1 MIGLFRKQKKGN
13 EVPEKTLPTVAIPD
27 KIRTTRIVLIV
38 GGKGSGKS
46 TFINEILKPIA
57 IENQH
62 KILIAD
68 TVNNGIYNDTP
79 VVSKSKFGAWCRN
92 KDMLGPARLII
103 NEPNYLAEMIT
114 FHFKIYGNDYPT
126 CTLFIEDAKRLT
138 GDNLPKA
145 LDAYFQNSKQ
155 FGVDIVMPFHSIVR
169 VPPRAW
175 DLADELLLFK
185 SKCDEKEIPKRIK
198 GDYADDVLIAY
209 NKLKQPG
216 YPDYTPI
223 RINIKD

>member
-1 MIGLFRKQKKGN
+1 MISFFSNKNKIKKS
-13 EVPEKTLPTVAIPD
+13 PEIEQSPE

-38 GGKGSGKS
+38 GGKSSGKS
-46 TFINEILKPIA
+46 TLINNVLKPIA
-57 IENQH
+57 IANYH
-62 KILIAD
+62 KVLIAD

-79 VVSKSKFGAWCRN
+79 VIPVDKFGAWCRN

-103 NEPNYLAEMIT
+103 NNPNYLAEMLT

-138 GDNLPKA
+138 GDNLPKN
-145 LDAYFQNSKQ
+145 LDTYFQNSKQ
-155 FGVDIVMPFHSIVR
+155 FGIDIIMPFHSIVR

-185 SKCDEKEIPKRIK
+185 SKCEEKEIPKRIK
-198 GDYADDVLIAY
+198 GDYSELVIEAY
-209 NKLKQPG
+209 RKLKQSNF
-216 YPDYTPI
+216 PDYTPI

>member
-1 MIGLFRKQKKGN
+1 MLGIFKKEKKNKNNPGLN
-13 EVPEKTLPTVAIPD
+13 NNSVLVPE
-27 KIRTTRIVLIV
+27 KIRTTRIILIV

-46 TFINEILKPIA
+46 TFINDVLKPIA
-57 IENQH
+57 IENNH
-62 KILIAD
+62 KVLIAD

-79 VVSKSKFGAWCRN
+79 VIPKDKFGAWCRN
-92 KDMLGPARLII
+92 KEMLGPARLII
-103 NEPNYLAEMIT
+103 NDPIYLTEMIA

-138 GDNLPKA
+138 GDNLPKR

-155 FGVDIVMPFHSIVR
+155 FGVDILMPFHSIVR

-185 SKCDEKEIPKRIK
+185 SKCDEKEIMKRIK
-198 GDYADDVLIAY
+198 GDYAEDVIAAY
-209 NKLKQPG
+209 SKLKERN

-223 RINIKD
+223 RVNIKD